1 MKLSLLKFKY
11 HDFTTLI
18 VDYSALWLV
27 GQTGLMARVGLM
39 GLKHGEWG

>member
-1 MKLSLLKFKY
+1 M
-11 HDFTTLI
+11 TLI

-27 GQTGLMARVGLM
+27 GQTGLVGQVGLGARMGLMGLM